1 MSEQR
6 CFGRKTEWWPAYYY
20 GMISLTSGL
29 NLVAFGV
36 CLYAEMAMLSRRAVR
51 KNTFNL
57 YVIFLLLPDT
67 LNNLIQSLQGWYRV
81 SDCGK
86 TTPLMSDLFDAN
98 IFFYYFCNFSMSCLV
113 AYELHALLERSRR
126 HVRTGPPSVKRT
138 LLQIAGV

>member
-20 GMISLTSGL
+20 GMISLASGL

-67 LNNLIQSLQGWYRV
+67 LNNLIQSLQGWYRA

-86 TTPLMSDLFDAN
+86 TTPLVSDLFDAN

-113 AYELHALLERSRR
+113 
-126 HVRTGPPSVKRT
+126 
-138 LLQIAGV
+138 